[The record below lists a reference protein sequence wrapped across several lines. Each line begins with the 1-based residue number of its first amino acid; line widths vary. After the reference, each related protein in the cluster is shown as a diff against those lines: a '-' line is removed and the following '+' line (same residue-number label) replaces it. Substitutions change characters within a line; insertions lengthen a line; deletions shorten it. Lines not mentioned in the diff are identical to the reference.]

1 MHNAAAKRAVL
12 QALQPAPDFSHLASL
27 PSPQSTQGR
36 QLLRWLDQS
45 GLALPFLNSVQSAN
59 QPRHSERSPRSEESL
74 FSSHPSHPSSPLSS
88 DWHVVLNERMERN
101 SSRFLDMLDEF
112 RRLNT
117 AFRTRNVFA
126 ITLKG
131 FSLTPDFCQNPLLRH
146 QSDFDLLVDPSVV
159 PLAAEVLHSLG
170 YSTPRLSFSDE
181 SCFTTPL
188 TRIPSFRDD
197 LYALQH
203 HRQVDLHVSLVE
215 SSPWLNPQLP
225 TDCSSHAVP
234 MTILDVHFFALSLPD
249 RFLTQVLHAFRHA
262 SRSWLRLSWL
272 LEIAHCLELHRE
284 NESLWRSVIE
294 RAGNGLLTRRAFA
307 LTLSLCNRLYQ
318 CPIPSH
324 LHSWFADSIT
334 PSLRAWLDHFS
345 MNWALADW
353 PGNLTNLLLAGDFI
367 SDARLR
373 HRYIASRLLP
383 NQAQL
388 SIAPSSLPRK
398 TKSPAWRFHQWQYL
412 FLRSSAHL
420 KDVFRLPLQQLRW
433 RRALAVSQPGFTSLH
448 S

>member
-1 MHNAAAKRAVL
+1 
-12 QALQPAPDFSHLASL
+12 
-27 PSPQSTQGR
+27 
-36 QLLRWLDQS
+36 
-45 GLALPFLNSVQSAN
+45 
-59 QPRHSERSPRSEESL
+59 
-74 FSSHPSHPSSPLSS
+74 
-88 DWHVVLNERMERN
+88 MERN

-188 TRIPSFRDD
+188 TRIPSFRDRS
-197 LYALQH
+197 LRSPASSPGRSPRLS
-203 HRQVDLHVSLVE
+203 RQ

-284 NESLWRSVIE
+284 NKSLWRSVIE

-307 LTLSLCNRLYQ
+307 LTLSLCNGEVCTVCMKCGRIEK
-318 CPIPSH
+318 PE
-324 LHSWFADSIT
+324 AK
-334 PSLRAWLDHFS
+334 SL
-345 MNWALADW
+345 
-353 PGNLTNLLLAGDFI
+353 
-367 SDARLR
+367 
-373 HRYIASRLLP
+373 
-383 NQAQL
+383 
-388 SIAPSSLPRK
+388 
-398 TKSPAWRFHQWQYL
+398 
-412 FLRSSAHL
+412 
-420 KDVFRLPLQQLRW
+420 
-433 RRALAVSQPGFTSLH
+433 
-448 S
+448 